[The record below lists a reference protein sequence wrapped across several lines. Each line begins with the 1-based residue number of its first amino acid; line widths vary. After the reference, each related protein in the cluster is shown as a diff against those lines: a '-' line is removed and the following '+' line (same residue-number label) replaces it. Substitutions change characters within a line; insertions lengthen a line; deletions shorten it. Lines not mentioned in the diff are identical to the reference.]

1 MIRNAKLS
9 DFGVQNLSRFASAH
23 GLRERLL
30 FDIDY
35 RHSEAES
42 EVSEMVERAFIDIAR
57 QQCMGS

>member
-1 MIRNAKLS
+1 MIRNAKLP

-35 RHSEAES
+35 RHSEAE
-42 EVSEMVERAFIDIAR
+42 VSEMIERAFIDIAR